1 MKKIISIAIIV
12 LMTLFCITGCN
23 SNNDYEEELNSSG
36 IFLNTVENSYAQ
48 TKLYTLA
55 DAHLKSGDNKKVAII
70 TFDGA
75 RADGLFNI
83 CLQNDKRSGENVNS
97 ALSGINTLRENGG
110 LYLMYCGGEFDD
122 KATKQATSTSPG
134 FATILTGKWG
144 SVNGCR
150 DNGEPIIA
158 GQDTILKTY
167 SEAGKNVSFTARW
180 DDHFSVV
187 FKNEFITHN
196 ENYIFNKST
205 SETQTH
211 ELAKAAVARDDMFF
225 VIYESP
231 DYNGHS
237 EDFSLENYKYNK
249 SIVDSDRYAYEL
261 IELISA
267 RQTELGEDW
276 LIIITTD
283 HGGKGTGHGKQ
294 DYESKIIWFATNKK
308 L

>member
-1 MKKIISIAIIV
+1 MKKLISITLV
-12 LMTLFCITGCN
+12 LLMAVFCLAGCK
-23 SNNDYEEELNSSG
+23 SNDDYAEELNESG
-36 IFLNTVENSYAQ
+36 IFSNTVETAYAQ
-48 TKLYTLA
+48 TKIYELA
-55 DAHLKSGDNKKVAII
+55 NAHLKSGDNKKVAII
-70 TFDGA
+70 TLDGA

-83 CLQNDKRSGENVNS
+83 CLQTEGKSGENVNS
-97 ALSGINTLRENGG
+97 VNSGVNLLREKGG

-167 SEAGKNVSFTARW
+167 SEEGKKVSFTARW
-180 DDHFSVV
+180 EDHFTVV
-187 FKNEFITHN
+187 FKNEYQSHN
-196 ENYIFNKST
+196 DNYIFNKST
-205 SETQTH
+205 SETQSH
-211 ELAKAAVARDDMFF
+211 ELAKAAVARDDIFF

-237 EDFSLENYKYNK
+237 EGFSLENYKYNK

-261 IELISA
+261 IQLIEA
-267 RQTELGEDW
+267 RQAELGEDW
-276 LIIITTD
+276 LIIMTTD
-283 HGGKGTGHGKQ
+283 HGGKDKGHGKQ
-294 DYESKIIWFATNKK
+294 NYESKVIWFATNKS